1 MNSRSNNLLANIDWV
16 SILLYLLL
24 VLIGWLNI
32 YAAVY
37 DENHSSIFDISQ
49 KYGKQL
55 IWIGA
60 AFVLAFL
67 VLLTD
72 SKFFTTFSMVIYG
85 IMIFLLIAVLFFG
98 TETKGARSWF
108 EVGDFRIQ
116 PAEFAKFATNL
127 AIAYVMSRHNFKVMR
142 FSSLL
147 TIGLILALPAGLII
161 LQNDTGSALVYSS
174 FILVLFREGLHGS
187 ILLLCFVAAAIFIM
201 ALLYTPFTVLLVI
214 IGGTL
219 IAFYYYRHDI
229 RELFQIILFIG
240 CVFGLFVLIKW
251 MFNLSIS
258 DYYML
263 LIVYVIASITAIY
276 PIYKRKMKNM
286 ITLLLI
292 SWLCVGAAPSVN
304 YAFDHL
310 QPHQQNRINELLGI
324 KVDPKGTGYN
334 VTQSKIAIGSGGLLG
349 KGFLQGTQTKLNFVP
364 EQSTDFIFCTV
375 GEEWGFVGSTFV
387 IALLAVFILRII
399 KLAERQRSSFSR
411 IYGYG
416 VASILFFHVAVN
428 IGMTIGMAPVIGI
441 PLPFFSYGGSSLWS
455 FTILIFIFLRLDA
468 NRLQVFR

>member
-1 MNSRSNNLLANIDWV
+1 
-16 SILLYLLL
+16 
-24 VLIGWLNI
+24 
-32 YAAVY
+32 
-37 DENHSSIFDISQ
+37 
-49 KYGKQL
+49 
-55 IWIGA
+55 
-60 AFVLAFL
+60 
-67 VLLTD
+67 
-72 SKFFTTFSMVIYG
+72 
-85 IMIFLLIAVLFFG
+85 
-98 TETKGARSWF
+98 
-108 EVGDFRIQ
+108 
-116 PAEFAKFATNL
+116 
-127 AIAYVMSRHNFKVMR
+127 
-142 FSSLL
+142 
-147 TIGLILALPAGLII
+147 
-161 LQNDTGSALVYSS
+161 
-174 FILVLFREGLHGS
+174 
-187 ILLLCFVAAAIFIM
+187 
-201 ALLYTPFTVLLVI
+201 
-214 IGGTL
+214 
-219 IAFYYYRHDI
+219 
-229 RELFQIILFIG
+229 
-240 CVFGLFVLIKW
+240 

>member
-37 DENHSSIFDISQ
+37 DENHSSILDISQ

-127 AIAYVMSRHNFKVMR
+127 AIAYIMSRHNFKVMR

-201 ALLYTPFTVLLVI
+201 ALLYSPFTVLLVI

-240 CVFGLFVLIKW
+240 CGFGLFVLIKW

-263 LIVYVIASITAIY
+263 LIVYVITSITAIY

-304 YAFDHL
+304 YAFNHL
-310 QPHQQNRINELLGI
+310 QPHQQDRINELLGI
-324 KVDPKGTGYN
+324 RVDPKGTGYN

-375 GEEWGFVGSTFV
+375 GEEWGFVGSTFIIV
-387 IALLAVFILRII
+387 LLAVFILRII